1 MINENEMLA
10 SLQKFICETVD
21 KLEKSSVGS
30 VSLKI
35 GKYGDIENIEI
46 KVKKQDVML
55 AQGGINLTTA
65 ANETTEIKA
74 QSVSVQTQTKTE
86 MKTPSSGS
94 GETERGYSVRSPL
107 IGIVY
112 CSPSPD
118 AEPYI
123 KVGQKVKKGDILCII
138 EAMKVMNEIE
148 SDRDGTV
155 AEIMMKNGE
164 MAQFGDILA
173 IIE

>member
-1 MINENEMLA
+1 MINENEMLT

-35 GKYGDIENIEI
+35 GKYGDLENIEI
-46 KVKKQDVML
+46 DIKKQEIMPVPVH
-55 AQGGINLTTA
+55 GGINLTTA

-86 MKTPSSGS
+86 MKTPSSG
-94 GETERGYSVRSPL
+94 ETERGYSVRSPL

-118 AEPYI
+118 SEPYI
-123 KVGQKVKKGDILCII
+123 KIGQKVKKGDILCII
-138 EAMKVMNEIE
+138 EAMKVMNDIE
-148 SDRDGTV
+148 CDRDGTV
-155 AEIMMKNGE
+155 TEIMMKNGE